1 VETDFDELLMEM
13 AEANLLDQ
21 TEGCEIKKDVAGT
34 YIEVTAIKPEEFHIS
49 DYKGVRVKAVPLP
62 VDLGYVQSKSEIK
75 ALSIAR
81 GELPSEE
88 PYANVPES

>member
-1 VETDFDELLMEM
+1 METDFDELLMEM

-21 TEGCEIKKDVAGT
+21 TEGCEVKKDDAGT
-34 YIEVTAIKPEEFHIS
+34 YIEVTAVRPEKFTIS
-49 DYKGVRVKAVPLP
+49 DYKGIRIKVVLPP

-81 GELPSEE
+81 GELPLEE
-88 PYANVPES
+88 PYADVPQS